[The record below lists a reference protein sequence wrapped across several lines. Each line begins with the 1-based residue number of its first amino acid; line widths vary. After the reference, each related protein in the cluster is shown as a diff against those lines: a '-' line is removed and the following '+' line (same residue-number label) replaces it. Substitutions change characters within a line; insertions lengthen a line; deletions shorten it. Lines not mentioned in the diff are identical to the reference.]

1 METKDIT
8 MLLSMGERINFE
20 TKKAEKSIPKSIWE
34 TYSAFA
40 NTIGGYILLGISEEK
55 EGKLCYTTTGIK
67 EPEKLKKELFDT
79 LNSDKVS
86 TNILTDDDVEVV
98 KYEDRFILSIH
109 VPQADYRQRPIY
121 INGNLNKG
129 TYKRNHEGDYHCTE
143 EEVKA
148 MIRDSNDAGNDGI
161 LIDHYNME
169 DIDLLTLSAF
179 RNRFHSANPEHLLND
194 YDDKEFLRNL
204 GGYTKDRATGREG
217 LTLAGLLMF
226 GKGLAIRERFDNIRL
241 DYLDMTN
248 LQPDSRWSDRIT
260 YDGSWENNLYNFF
273 TRVLVKLVRDIKR
286 PFVLKGAEREDDT
299 PLHKAIREALTN
311 LVIHADY
318 MIEGVLRVEKHDDR
332 FFFSNPGSLKL
343 PIADI
348 YKGGN
353 SKARNPHIQSML
365 RMLGYGDNIGSGF
378 PTIVDACKKE
388 NWRKPLLCE
397 SNELHTVELT
407 ISMKSVISE
416 ECIQQLRAILGE
428 TTFQSLDNEAVLI
441 LSVALTEDTVTN
453 SLIQTL
459 LDKNSLQVGK
469 LLYSLVERNIL
480 VSQSKGRWTSYEV
493 NRDFIK
499 IEKSR
504 SKAQGVA
511 NEKSRSKTQ
520 GVTDENSRSKRQG
533 VADEK
538 ARSKR
543 QGVADEKARSKSKE
557 EKQMRILEFCQTPR
571 TLLEIAKEL
580 NLSDRYKMKQ
590 HYIDTLLL
598 EGKLCM
604 MQKSKTAPTQKY
616 MTTEAIK

>member
-1 METKDIT
+1 
-8 MLLSMGERINFE
+8 MLLSMGEQINFE
-20 TKKAEKSIPKSIWE
+20 TKKAENTIPKSVWE

-55 EGKLCYTTTGIK
+55 GKEGNLLYTATGLK
-67 EPEKLKKELFDT
+67 DPEKLKKELFDT

-98 KYEDRFILSIH
+98 KYEERFLLSIH

-428 TTFQSLDNEAVLI
+428 TTFQSLDNEEVLI

-504 SKAQGVA
+504 SK
-511 NEKSRSKTQ
+511 S
-520 GVTDENSRSKRQG
+520 QG

-538 ARSKR
+538 SRSKS
-543 QGVADEKARSKSKE
+543 QGVADEKSRSKSQEVADEKSRSKSQE
-557 EKQMRILEFCQTPR
+557 EKQMRILEFCKMPR

-580 NLSDRYKMKQ
+580 NLSDRYYMKRN
-590 HYIDTLLL
+590 YIDPLL
-598 EGKLCM
+598 ERGSLCTQ
-604 MQKSKTAPTQKY
+604 QKSKTAPTQKY

>member
-1 METKDIT
+1 M
-8 MLLSMGERINFE
+8 
-20 TKKAEKSIPKSIWE
+20 
-34 TYSAFA
+34 
-40 NTIGGYILLGISEEK
+40 
-55 EGKLCYTTTGIK
+55 
-67 EPEKLKKELFDT
+67 
-79 LNSDKVS
+79 
-86 TNILTDDDVEVV
+86 EVV
-98 KYEDRFILSIH
+98 EYEGRCLLFIH

-121 INGNLNKG
+121 INENLNKG

-169 DIDLLTLSAF
+169 DIDIPTLSAF
-179 RNRFHSANPEHLLND
+179 RNRFRSAHPEHLLND

-217 LTLAGLLMF
+217 LTLAGLFMF

-248 LQPDSRWSDRIT
+248 LQPDSRWSDRMT

-273 TRVLVKLVRDIKR
+273 TRVLAKLVRDIRR
-286 PFVLKGAEREDDT
+286 PFILKGTEREDDT
-299 PLHKAIREALTN
+299 PIHKAIREALTN

-332 FFFSNPGSLKL
+332 FYFSNPGSLKL

-397 SNELHTVELT
+397 SNDLHTVELT
-407 ISMKSVISE
+407 ISKTSVISE
-416 ECIQQLRAILGE
+416 ECIQQLRTILGE
-428 TTFQSLDNEAVLI
+428 TVFQSLDNEEVLI
-441 LSVALTEDTVTN
+441 LSVALTEGTVKN

-480 VSQSKGRWTSYEV
+480 VTESRGRWTSYGV
-493 NRDFIK
+493 NQNFRK
-499 IEKSR
+499 VEKSR
-504 SKAQGVA
+504 SKSQGVVD
-511 NEKSRSKTQ
+511 EKSRSKSQ
-520 GVTDENSRSKRQG
+520 GVIDEKSRSKH
-533 VADEK
+533 
-538 ARSKR
+538 
-543 QGVADEKARSKSKE
+543 KE
-557 EKQMRILEFCQTPR
+557 EKQIRILEFCKSPR
-571 TLLEIAKEL
+571 TLAEIAREL
-580 NLSDRYKMKQ
+580 NLSDRYYMKRN
-590 HYIDTLLL
+590 YIDSLL
-598 EGKLCM
+598 EDGSLCAL
-604 MQKSKTAPTQKY
+604 QEAKTAPTQRY
-616 MTTEAIK
+616 MATENK

>member
-428 TTFQSLDNEAVLI
+428 TTFQSLDNEEVLI

-499 IEKSR
+499 I
-504 SKAQGVA
+504 G
-511 NEKSRSKTQ
+511 NSRSKTQ
-520 GVTDENSRSKRQG
+520 GVTDEKSRSKRQG

-538 ARSKR
+538 S
-543 QGVADEKARSKSKE
+543 RSKSKE

>member
-1 METKDIT
+1 
-8 MLLSMGERINFE
+8 MLLSMGEQINFE
-20 TKKAEKSIPKSIWE
+20 TKKAENTIPKSVWE

-55 EGKLCYTTTGIK
+55 GKEGNLLYTATGLK
-67 EPEKLKKELFDT
+67 DPEKLKKELFDT

-98 KYEDRFILSIH
+98 KYEERFLLSIH

-428 TTFQSLDNEAVLI
+428 TTFQSLDNEEVLI

-504 SKAQGVA
+504 SKTQGVANEKSRSKAQGVADEKSRSKTQGVA

-520 GVTDENSRSKRQG
+520 GV
-533 VADEK
+533 ADEK
-538 ARSKR
+538 S
-543 QGVADEKARSKSKE
+543 GSKSKE
-557 EKQMRILEFCQTPR
+557 EKQMRILEFCKTPR

-580 NLSDRYKMKQ
+580 NLSDRYYMKRR
-590 HYIDTLLL
+590 YIDSLL
-598 EGKLCM
+598 ESGSLCTL
-604 MQKSKTAPTQKY
+604 QENKTAPTQKY
-616 MTTEAIK
+616 MATEVANK